1 MKNSTFTTQLT
12 QNELFLIFDALV
24 IKQATSEI
32 TLGKIKS
39 GELRKDPEF
48 HLFIKFTI
56 EDTKKLTNKIREQL
70 YPNYNPNN

>member
-1 MKNSTFTTQLT
+1 MENSTFTTQLT

-32 TLGKIKS
+32 TLSKIES

-48 HLFIKFTI
+48 HLFIKATI
-56 EDTKKLTNKIREQL
+56 EDTQKLTNKVREQL